1 MCWWLWRTNVQFKSA
16 HKLWFSFPSLFPVAL
31 SGTTRENILLKCFSK
46 FLSLLQNFNLGS
58 LIALD
63 RRQLAQESSVI

>member
-16 HKLWFSFPSLFPVAL
+16 HKLWFSFSSLFPVAL
-31 SGTTRENILLKCFSK
+31 SGTTREKTLLKCFNK
-46 FLSLLQNFNLGS
+46 FLRLLQNFNLGS